1 MNRAFA
7 AALVG
12 AALLVSCGDDDDSD
26 DSAPSADQA
35 AQVADD
41 YMEAL
46 LVADTA
52 TACDLQTA
60 SSQEE
65 AGDCTLHSHGQVVP
79 QLPDADPP
87 VVSGDRA
94 NVLITGTNGTA
105 TLNLVNEGG
114 EWKVEEYQG
123 QPK

>member
-12 AALLVSCGDDDDSD
+12 GALLAGCGDDDDSD
-26 DSAPSADQA
+26 DAAPDADQA

-46 LVADTA
+46 LIADTA

-79 QLPDADPP
+79 QSPTADPP
-87 VVSGDRA
+87 VVNGERA
-94 NVLITGTNGTA
+94 NVLITGTNGSA
-105 TLNLVNEGG
+105 TLNLVNEDG